1 LKTPVINSFALRCH
15 PLTPQP
21 AVLGSRVEV
30 LARGAGPVLHLRY
43 LLDGDLAQLRIPAAA
58 SVCRAHELWH
68 HTCFE
73 AFFFAAESS
82 NYQEFNFSPSRAW
95 AAYQFASYRQQMQN
109 SVLTLEPKIQVVATA
124 TQLTLEVAVPRSGR
138 WLGLTAVIEALDG
151 TCSYWALQHLPGQ
164 ADFHRRELASID
176 LNSIDLDQ

>member
-1 LKTPVINSFALRCH
+1 LKTPALNSFALRCH

-21 AVLGSRVEV
+21 AVLGLRVEV
-30 LARGAGPVLHLRY
+30 RAGFADPVLHLRY
-43 LLDGDLAQLRIPAAA
+43 VLDAHLAQLCIPAVAPE
-58 SVCRAHELWH
+58 CRAHELWR

-95 AAYQFASYRQQMQN
+95 AAYQFASYRQQMQD
-109 SVLTLEPKIQVVATA
+109 SVLTLEPKIQIATTT
-124 TQLTLEVAVPRSGR
+124 TQLALEVTVPRSGR
-138 WLGLTAVIEALDG
+138 WLGLTAVIEAYDG
-151 TCSYWALQHLPGQ
+151 TCSYWALQHPAGQ

-176 LNSIDLDQ
+176 LDSID